1 MSSQNNVFIDFC
13 LEQRTIEE
21 VAEKM
26 FSLCDE
32 NGVLYIPEFDDTDEG
47 ELTFQKLK
55 LKWNKED
62 VKNVIKECEKIE
74 SEIKEIF
81 YAFGGTDVL
90 KMEKEEIASFLSADT
105 VSVWEKYLKPN
116 YKKVKDT
123 KLYFV
128 LFYAQKAYK
137 EMRTSGA
144 LFFDEINHMLQAMIV
159 SKFAKSVEKAEFLDS
174 KIKERLSN
182 KEYVIKAIESS
193 ITGNV
198 FRYASKELKADK
210 DVALAA
216 VIKYGYNLRY
226 VAGEYKNDKAFM
238 LAVVKKAPFS
248 LEYASEELKSD
259 KDIVHTAIQRD
270 GLAFQCASDELK
282 ANKEVALAA
291 VSKIGYNIQF
301 VSKELQLD
309 KDVAI
314 VAVKNIGFA
323 LQYVSDELK
332 ADKDVVL
339 AAVNDF
345 GFVLKYAS
353 KKLKEDKDVV
363 IAAVRQDGGALRF
376 ASLKL
381 RQDPEVLAACRRQM

>member
-1 MSSQNNVFIDFC
+1 MDKQNNVFTDFC
-13 LEQRTIEE
+13 LEVQTISE

-116 YKKVKDT
+116 YKKVKDR

-144 LFFDEINHMLQAMIV
+144 LFFDEINHLLQAMIV
-159 SKFAKSVEKAEFLDS
+159 QKYAKSVEKAEIDC
-174 KIKERLSN
+174 KIKDLLN
-182 KEYVIKAIESS
+182 DKEYVIKAIESS
-193 ITGNV
+193 ITGGAGTV
-198 FRYASKELKADK
+198 FRCFVQLPLSDTLHARPEL
-210 DVALAA
+210 
-216 VIKYGYNLRY
+216 
-226 VAGEYKNDKAFM
+226 
-238 LAVVKKAPFS
+238 S
-248 LEYASEELKSD
+248 ASEEHHPR
-259 KDIVHTAIQRD
+259 IH
-270 GLAFQCASDELK
+270 
-282 ANKEVALAA
+282 
-291 VSKIGYNIQF
+291 
-301 VSKELQLD
+301 
-309 KDVAI
+309 
-314 VAVKNIGFA
+314 
-323 LQYVSDELK
+323 
-332 ADKDVVL
+332 
-339 AAVNDF
+339 
-345 GFVLKYAS
+345 
-353 KKLKEDKDVV
+353 
-363 IAAVRQDGGALRF
+363 IAGQGAQENPL
-376 ASLKL
+376 
-381 RQDPEVLAACRRQM
+381 PEVPHLHELRERGRVRSSGQHAFGS

>member
-1 MSSQNNVFIDFC
+1 MDKQNNVFTDFC
-13 LEQRTIEE
+13 LEVQTISE

-116 YKKVKDT
+116 YKKVKDR

-144 LFFDEINHMLQAMIV
+144 LFFDEINHLLQAMIV
-159 SKFAKSVEKAEFLDS
+159 QKYAKSVEKAEIDC
-174 KIKERLSN
+174 KIKDLLN
-182 KEYVIKAIESS
+182 DKEYVIKAIESS
-193 ITGNV
+193 ITGGA
-198 FRYASKELKADK
+198 FRYAQKELRADK
-210 DVALAA
+210 DVVLAA
-216 VIKYGYNLRY
+216 VIKYSYNLNY
-226 VAGEYKNDKAFM
+226 APEEFKKDKAFM

-259 KDIVHTAIQRD
+259 KDIVLTAIQRD
-270 GLAFQCASDELK
+270 GMAFKCASEEVK

-314 VAVKNIGFA
+314 AAVKNIGFA

-353 KKLKEDKDVV
+353 KKLKADKDVV
-363 IAAVRQDGGALRF
+363 IAAVRQNGAALRF
-376 ASLKL
+376 ASVKL
-381 RQDPEVLAACRRQM
+381 RQDPEVLAACRQLK